1 MKWYRVRVL
10 ITVDLEVLAFDKE
23 QAKDIALEE
32 LTNEVMSDGA
42 ELIDVKYEVVEV
54 KEGRTNH

>member
-10 ITVDLEVLAFDKE
+10 ITVDLKVLAFDKE
-23 QAKDIALEE
+23 QAKDIAIEE

-42 ELIDVKYEVVEV
+42 ELIGAKYEVVEV
-54 KEGRTNH
+54 KEE